1 MSEVIQKLE
10 AEVLRIRR
18 DGGIMAAFGA
28 FVLSEIRKV
37 GKNSGNRS
45 TTNDEAITV
54 LKKLIAT
61 NESNIAIAK
70 DDYMIMKLNSEI
82 HMLKCVLPEM
92 VSEADVLQFLRDELG
107 LSTELQLGQIL
118 KLVKNQFG
126 SLVDMKFVTQLV
138 KQTYLGE
145 TT

>member
-1 MSEVIQKLE
+1 MSEVIQNLE
-10 AEVLRIRR
+10 VKVLRIRR

-28 FVLSEIRKV
+28 FVLSEIRKI
-37 GKNSGNRS
+37 GKNSGNRN

-61 NESNIAIAK
+61 NESNIAITK
-70 DDYMIMKLNSEI
+70 DDYMIMKLKAEI
-82 HMLKCVLPEM
+82 DLLKSVLPEM
-92 VSEADVLQFLRDELG
+92 ASETDVLQFLRDELG
-107 LSTELQLGQIL
+107 LSTDLQLGQIL

-126 SLVDMKFVTQLV
+126 SLVDMKYITQLI